1 MRTEWF
7 PLVNEEGE
15 TIGKATRK
23 ECHSGSKLLHH
34 VIHLHIFNKD
44 GDLNDSDTFY
54 ADQLCKLWMSITQ
67 NKGYYYN
74 CNNKMK
80 SYKKLALGILVHN
93 DHEKIDTLHSVVDYI
108 TKADQFIIE
117 KTLKNNRTFGYST
130 RKLEKSK
137 AGRPRRISSGSISV

>member
-1 MRTEWF
+1 MSIF
-7 PLVNEEGE
+7 L
-15 TIGKATRK
+15 KK
-23 ECHSGSKLLHH
+23 LHSPNDDVPPIVGFIWKLEYGIKKGYHYH
-34 VIHLHIFNKD
+34 FIFFMD
-44 GDLNDSDTFY
+44 GNIYWNHSFY

-80 SYKKLALGILVHN
+80 SYKKLALGILVHD

-117 KTLKNNRTFGYST
+117 KTLKNHRTFGYST
-130 RKLEKSK
+130 RKYEKSS
-137 AGRPRRISSGSISV
+137 AGRPRKINAGSISV